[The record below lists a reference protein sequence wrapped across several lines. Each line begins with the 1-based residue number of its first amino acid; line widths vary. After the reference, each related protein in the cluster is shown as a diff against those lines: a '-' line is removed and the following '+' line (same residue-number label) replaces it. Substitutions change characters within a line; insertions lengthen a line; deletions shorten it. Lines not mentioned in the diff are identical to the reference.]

1 MRQFLILKTNLNE
14 VEDISRGPPLEERN
28 TTTDITLNA
37 YSSFD
42 EACPLKCRSFGAGF
56 SGVSLSPSGIFAF
69 SAPLSPSEIFFISD
83 SIIQTNNKIIK
94 APYNAVQIKTTPS
107 PGDIQF
113 PANIINDSEKIEY
126 CKDIIRGN
134 ISLGDGENY
143 VGFSWHPFYG
153 GMEVVN
159 YLQVME

>member
-1 MRQFLILKTNLNE
+1 MRQFFLLKTNLNE

-56 SGVSLSPSGIFAF
+56 SAPLSPSGIFAF
-69 SAPLSPSEIFFISD
+69 SAPLSPSEIFSFRIPLYKPMTKD
-83 SIIQTNNKIIK
+83 KR
-94 APYNAVQIKTTPS
+94 PYNAVQIKTTPG
-107 PGDIQF
+107 PGDFEF

-134 ISLGDGENY
+134 ISLGDGGNY
-143 VGFSWHPFYG
+143 VGFSWHPLWG
-153 GMEVVN
+153 EEVVN